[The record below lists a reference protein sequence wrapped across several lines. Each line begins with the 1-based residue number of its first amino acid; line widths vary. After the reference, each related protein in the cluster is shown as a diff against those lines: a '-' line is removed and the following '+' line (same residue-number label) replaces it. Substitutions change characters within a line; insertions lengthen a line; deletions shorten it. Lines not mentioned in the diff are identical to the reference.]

1 MNTNFT
7 LGVGYFSSSLV
18 SFLHFEDLIIALLL
32 GFFGSAG
39 AYLFKL
45 LVERNKK

>member
-1 MNTNFT
+1 MNTNET
-7 LGVGYFSSSLV
+7 LGIGYFSSSLV
-18 SFLHFEDLIIALLL
+18 SFLHFEDIIVALLL

-45 LVERNKK
+45 IVERKDK